1 MMDRNKL
8 GMILFV
14 VSESIFFALLILAY
28 VFYHRTSGEGA
39 AAAKMLDPMK
49 TGAFSI
55 ALLSSSATV
64 WGAERQRRRKS
75 GIGAGWWLLASIFLG
90 AIFLVGQGL
99 EYSHLLRNHV
109 TISRDLFGTTFFTLT
124 GFHGFHVLVGLLML
138 AILAGLA
145 FFGRERE
152 PTLEA
157 TGVVAIYWHFVD
169 AVWIVI
175 FGVVYMWSVFA

>member
-49 TGAFSI
+49 TGVFSI

-75 GIGAGWWLLASIFLG
+75 GIGAGWWLLASIVLG

-109 TISRDLFGTTFFTLT
+109 TISRDLFGTTFLHVDRLSWVSRT
-124 GFHGFHVLVGLLML
+124 GRPADVGDTGR
-138 AILAGLA
+138 AGIL
-145 FFGRERE
+145 RTR
-152 PTLEA
+152 
-157 TGVVAIYWHFVD
+157 TGTD
-169 AVWIVI
+169 A
-175 FGVVYMWSVFA
+175 